1 MTHSTSIHHSFLKTF
16 LLGLLALFI
25 CVGCDNQEKIVLRAG
40 LDATFPPYSHYQHN
54 EIAGIDPDIL
64 YEIARRNRCEVI
76 IQDMNFNSVIAAVQ
90 IGKIDFAASG
100 ITVTEERKKSVNFS
114 TPYIEAGQVIIM
126 RKSDPIATLDDLR
139 NLRIGVQHGSTG
151 DQYVTQNIKE
161 PHRYENAALT
171 ISALLAQKID
181 AVVLDNMPAKV
192 FVQKNP
198 SLTQFSTPLTS
209 EQYAIAVN
217 KNKTDLLTMVN
228 KTLEEMK
235 NDGTLQRIIDS
246 HMNKDYSDSSPQ
258 EALSGWDKLVA
269 DFNLNF
275 IEDKRYMYII
285 NGFGITLLISAGAT
299 LMGIFI
305 GFWIAIIRSTADRT
319 GKLKFLNLLCK
330 FYLTAIRGTPVVV
343 QLLIIYFV
351 IFGSV
356 DINKIL
362 VAVIAFGLNS
372 GAYVAEIIRSGINS
386 IDRGQ
391 FEASRSLGLS
401 YPQTVIFIIL
411 PQALKNVLPALGN
424 EFIVLLKETSVSG
437 YIALQDLTKGG
448 DIIRSQTYNAF
459 FPLMAVAII
468 YLIIVIFFSKL
479 LSKFE
484 KRLNHHD

>member
-1 MTHSTSIHHSFLKTF
+1 MTYSPSVLYSFVKTF
-16 LLGLLALFI
+16 LLSLLTVFI
-25 CVGCDNQEKIVLRAG
+25 FAGCDNQEKIVLQAG
-40 LDATFPPYSHYQHN
+40 LDATFPPYSYYQDS

-64 YEIARRNRCEVI
+64 HEIARRNNCELI
-76 IQDMNFNSVIAAVQ
+76 IHDMNFNSVIAAVQ
-90 IGKIDFAASG
+90 IGKIDFASSG

-114 TPYIEAGQVIIM
+114 IPYIEAGQVIIM

-161 PHRYENAALT
+161 PHRYEDASLT
-171 ISALLAQKID
+171 ISSLLAQKID
-181 AVVLDNMPAKV
+181 TVVLDNVPAKV

-235 NDGTLQRIIDS
+235 NDGKLQQIIDS
-246 HMNKDYSDSSPQ
+246 HMNKDYSDSSSQ

-269 DFNLNF
+269 DFKLNF
-275 IEDKRYMYII
+275 VENKRYMYII
-285 NGFGITLLISAGAT
+285 KGFGVTLLISAGAI

-319 GKLKFLNLLCK
+319 GKLKFLNLFCK
-330 FYLTAIRGTPVVV
+330 FYLTVIRGTPVVV

-362 VAVIAFGLNS
+362 VAIIAFGLNS
-372 GAYVAEIIRSGINS
+372 GAYIAEIIRSGINS

-401 YPQTVIFIIL
+401 YPKTIVFIIL
-411 PQALKNVLPALGN
+411 PQALKNVLPTLGN

-437 YIALQDLTKGG
+437 YIAIQDLTKGG

-459 FPLMAVAII
+459 FPLLAVAII
-468 YLIIVIFFSKL
+468 YLIVVVFFSRLLNKL
-479 LSKFE
+479 E
-484 KRLNHHD
+484 KKLNHD